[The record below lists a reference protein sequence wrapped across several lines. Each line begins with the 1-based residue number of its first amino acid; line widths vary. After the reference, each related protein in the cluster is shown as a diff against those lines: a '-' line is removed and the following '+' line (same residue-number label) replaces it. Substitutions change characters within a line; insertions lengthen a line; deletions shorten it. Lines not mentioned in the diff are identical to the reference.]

1 MTVTQYQVLNYV
13 QRPSRAFYAESSL
26 YWQDRSKKYLCF
38 FLIMYGFERFQSLIE
53 KFFFSLCKIPTQ
65 M

>member
-26 YWQDRSKKYLCF
+26 YWQVRSKKYLRF
-38 FLIMYGFERFQSLIE
+38 FNYVWFRAFLKLNREILLQFM
-53 KFFFSLCKIPTQ
+53 
-65 M
+65 